1 MLEASSSYDTDT
13 LNNENDQN
21 IEGVQNLINLKEN
34 NQTGQLP
41 DIQMDDE
48 DNERLCNAKCC
59 HVTFTRSLKIYFYVL
74 PQGWKNKKR
83 GLTLT
88 V

>member
-34 NQTGQLP
+34 NEHGQLP

-48 DNERLCNAKCC
+48 DDELKLNE
-59 HVTFTRSLKIYFYVL
+59 LKL
-74 PQGWKNKKR
+74 
-83 GLTLT
+83 
-88 V
+88 